1 MSNPAAV
8 SQMTMT
14 QPSPST
20 GAANEPPVHI
30 VKGLARKV
38 TCSVVTVVCTG
49 VIFILLLQVGLI
61 VSAVPDWGGDA
72 KDRMIDLEQENIL
85 KLASDKA
92 EYVTEIF
99 GRVEE
104 GILQEKAFAEQALLE
119 DPETMV
125 VQNYLRSFSGLEQS
139 ITTWDHSVW

>member
-1 MSNPAAV
+1 MS
-8 SQMTMT
+8 
-14 QPSPST
+14 ST
-20 GAANEPPVHI
+20 EATNEPPVHA

-38 TCSVVTVVCTG
+38 TCSIVTVVFIG

-61 VSAVPDWGGDA
+61 FAAVPDWGGDA
-72 KDRMIDLEQENIL
+72 KDRMIDLEQENIM

-104 GILQEKAFAEQALLE
+104 GILQEKAFAEQVLQE
-119 DPETMV
+119 VPETV
-125 VQNYLRSFSGLEQS
+125 VVDEYLRSFSGLEQS
-139 ITTWDHSVW
+139 TTTWDYSVW